1 MGRAVWGGVWA
12 RRFRIL
18 AIEPWL
24 GASNTWPEIRVSTT
38 VPYFEIL
45 ESSVANREQMTGRI
59 LLQFSVNGGT
69 KIVKNYPN
77 SPSLEFFSFCIQYSL
92 RFDAFEP
99 RSVSSP
105 PAAAG

>member
-1 MGRAVWGGVWA
+1 MWALWGGVWA

-69 KIVKNYPN
+69 KIVKKYPN
-77 SPSLEFFSFCIQYSL
+77 SPPLEFFPFCIQYSL
-92 RFDAFEP
+92 RERPFF
-99 RSVSSP
+99 VCL
-105 PAAAG
+105 AA

>member
-1 MGRAVWGGVWA
+1 MWALWGGVWA

-69 KIVKNYPN
+69 KIVKKYPN
-77 SPSLEFFSFCIQYSL
+77 SPPLEFFSFCIQYSL
-92 RFDAFEP
+92 RFDA
-99 RSVSSP
+99 SSP
-105 PAAAG
+105 ARSPVHPAAAAG